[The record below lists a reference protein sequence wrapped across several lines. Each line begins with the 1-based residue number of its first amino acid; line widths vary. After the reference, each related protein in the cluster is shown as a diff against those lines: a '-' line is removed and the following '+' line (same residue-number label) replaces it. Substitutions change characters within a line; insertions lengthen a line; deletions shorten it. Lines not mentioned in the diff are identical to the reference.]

1 MVFNS
6 GSEKRGTVLQW
17 KDRRDGCKSPPGLK
31 RAGTYTRPAEPG
43 NERARRISKD
53 VSRALQVLGHA
64 TKYLTADFADL
75 KTGPFLLPQDPR
87 IEAVRILM
95 LLNLEVYFDCPLNEP
110 WVNRTWRAL
119 LGLVKHRNDTLAMHD
134 SRH

>member
-6 GSEKRGTVLQW
+6 VSEKRGTLLQW
-17 KDRRDGCKSPPGLK
+17 KDRRDGRKGPPGLK
-31 RAGTYTRPAEPG
+31 PAGMYSRPAEPG
-43 NERARRISKD
+43 DERARRISKD
-53 VSRALQVLGHA
+53 VSCALQMLRHA
-64 TKYLTADFADL
+64 TNYLTADYADL
-75 KTGPFLLPQDPR
+75 KTAPFLHPQDPR